1 MMLRNVVLG
10 LVLVG
15 TVACGGGSSEAD
27 APPEKA
33 DTAPVP
39 AQPNEMA
46 AAAAQQAVQNG
57 LSQLGQQQA
66 KVVDYTVLKGMIPE
80 LSGWTRSEPK
90 GETVSMGM
98 SISKAEAEYTKGDAS
113 IDLEITDTAFMQA
126 LTMPFAMVANYSQ
139 RSDSG
144 YKQGTTIAGQPG
156 WEEWRT
162 EGGHGEVNL
171 LVGNRFIVTAKGSQ
185 LPSAEPAKQLVQAI
199 DLGKLAALK

>member
-1 MMLRNVVLG
+1 
-10 LVLVG
+10 
-15 TVACGGGSSEAD
+15 
-27 APPEKA
+27 
-33 DTAPVP
+33 
-39 AQPNEMA
+39 MA

-57 LSQLGQQQA
+57 LNQLGQQQA

-171 LVGNRFIVTAKGSQ
+171 LVGTRFIVTARGSQ
-185 LPSAEPAKQLVQAI
+185 LPSAEPVKQLVQAI